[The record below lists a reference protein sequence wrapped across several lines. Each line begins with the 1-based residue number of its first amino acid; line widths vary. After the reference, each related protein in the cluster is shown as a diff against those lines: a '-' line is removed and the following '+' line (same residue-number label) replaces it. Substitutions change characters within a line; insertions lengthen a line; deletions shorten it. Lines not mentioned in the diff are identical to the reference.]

1 MQSLTLFLLL
11 AVALLL
17 LLKAFH
23 GAVISRLILRCGF
36 SAAANCAA
44 IMQLKLLVLQ
54 SGLVEIKQVVQLV
67 SKLLL
72 TSDRSDSMPI
82 V

>member
-23 GAVISRLILRCGF
+23 GAVISGLILRCGF
-36 SAAANCAA
+36 SAAANCAV
-44 IMQLKLLVLQ
+44 IVQLKLLVLQ
-54 SGLVEIKQVVQLV
+54 SGLVGIKQVVQLV

>member
-1 MQSLTLFLLL
+1 VQSLTLFLLL

-23 GAVISRLILRCGF
+23 GAVISGLILRCGF
-36 SAAANCAA
+36 SAAASCAV
-44 IMQLKLLVLQ
+44 IVQLKLLVLQ
-54 SGLVEIKQVVQLV
+54 SGLVGIKQVVQLV